1 MACIDEV
8 AKGFAVTAGLATNG
22 LTVCA
27 SEIFLFG
34 GAIPTANDTITID
47 VKVYTWV
54 VDVTAAPADGQV
66 KIGTLVSD
74 CRNNIIA
81 AINLEAGAGTLYS
94 VNTTLHPTA
103 EGAVSST
110 DDFIARAKE
119 GGTAGDAIALAVS
132 MTDTLNDWT
141 ASATTMSGGLDGQTW
156 RNEILVGA
164 NDGLEMKTE
173 GITFDVQLIDSDG
186 ATGVRSRVSG
196 DRGNEFHSGDIAMD
210 FKYRGLE
217 VLLGLAFGQVADPV
231 AQSGEAAYLHSF
243 SPAAS
248 LTGLMG
254 TLVLDKQVS
263 VWEYP
268 SVKIGQITLS
278 GAAGQITEITATI
291 VASGLNRNRTLG
303 TNNDATM
310 ASITVPTERQ
320 FALFED
326 LVMSLHAPGAAS
338 VLGSDLIYPSA
349 FEITLNNNMATDQ
362 VTTRYKREIDEA
374 TEDGFFDVSGSLTFP
389 VYETERIVDVAQN
402 KDPLSMQWTF
412 TGNTLITASVFP
424 SMHLYFPEVKFG
436 SASPNMG
443 GPGRIGYTAEFSAAR
458 ALADPTA
465 FPSGYGASAVVL
477 DLVSGLET
485 NPLVTV

>member
-22 LTVCA
+22 VTVCA
-27 SEIFLFG
+27 QEIFLFG
-34 GAIPTANDTITID
+34 GAVPIAADTITID
-47 VKVYTWV
+47 TKTYTFV
-54 VDVTAAPADGQV
+54 ADVTAAPADGQV
-66 KIGTLVSD
+66 LIGTTVAD
-74 CRNNIIA
+74 CRDNMIS

-94 VNTTLHPTA
+94 VNTTEHPTCEA
-103 EGAVSST
+103 AISGT

-119 GGTAGDAIALAVS
+119 GGTAGNAIVISDS
-132 MTDTLNDWT
+132 MTDPLNLWT
-141 ASATTMSGGLDGQTW
+141 ASATVLSGGLEGQKW
-156 RNEILVGA
+156 RTPILLGA

-196 DRGNEFHSGDIAMD
+196 DRGNEFHSGDITMD

-217 VLLGLAFGQVADPV
+217 VLLGLAFGQVANPV
-231 AQSGEAAYLHSF
+231 AQGGEAAYLHSF

-254 TLVLDKQVS
+254 TLVIDKQVS

-268 SVKIGQITLS
+268 SVKVGSISIS
-278 GAAGQITEITATI
+278 GAAGAITEITATI

-303 TNNDATM
+303 TNNGTTVGT
-310 ASITVPTERQ
+310 ITVPAERQ

-326 LVMSLHAPGAAS
+326 LVVRLHAQTKTPS
-338 VLGSDLIYPSA
+338 DSLDLIYPSA

-362 VTTRYKREIDEA
+362 VTTKYQREIDEA
-374 TEDGFFDVSGSLTFP
+374 TEDGFFDVTGSLTFP
-389 VYETERIVDVAQN
+389 VYETERIINVAQN
-402 KDPLSMQWTF
+402 KNPLAMTWAF
-412 TGNTLITASVFP
+412 VGNTLITASEFP
-424 SMHLYFPEVKFG
+424 GMTLYFPEVKFG

-443 GPGRIGYTAEFSAAR
+443 GPGRIGYSAEFSAAR
-458 ALADPTA
+458 ALADPA
-465 FPSGYGASAVVL
+465 DFPTGYGASAVVL
-477 DLVSGLET
+477 DLISGLET
-485 NPLVTV
+485 NPLLTV